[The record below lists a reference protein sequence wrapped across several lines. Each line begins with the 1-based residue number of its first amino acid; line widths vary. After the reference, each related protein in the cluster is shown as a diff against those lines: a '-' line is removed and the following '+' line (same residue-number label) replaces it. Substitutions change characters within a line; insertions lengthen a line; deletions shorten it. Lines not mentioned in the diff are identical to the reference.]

1 MESGGAI
8 MMKTHIAVLAL
19 ALSLGACSLEP
30 SRPAA
35 MSVEDYIG
43 KTYDAVDQILAQAE
57 RAHAERGQFNKFD
70 PIIVATL
77 VNIDELAE
85 SSRLGRSI
93 SEQVASRMTQRG
105 YQVVELKLRGDL
117 FVKRSEGE
125 LLLSREIKDIS
136 LRHKAQ
142 AVVVGT
148 YAMAEKFVHVNLKVV
163 TGDTHHAL
171 AAIDYGLPMDENTK
185 TLISRGR

>member
-1 MESGGAI
+1 
-8 MMKTHIAVLAL
+8 MMKTHIAILAL
-19 ALSLGACSLEP
+19 ALSLGACTTGP
-30 SRPAA
+30 TRPAA

-43 KTYDAVDQILAQAE
+43 KTYDAVDQMLSQAE
-57 RAHAERGQFNKFD
+57 RSQFNKLE